1 MTTPLVENTLEQ
13 PVVDGFE
20 IYLKSG
26 DTYLL
31 FGTTDKFTEKGAFI
45 AFDASFS
52 DMLHSTPHI
61 DFCNVVALYY
71 KTSVGLEQGMVFNE
85 YTQIPPYDPVIT
97 GLILECVNKKC

>member
-1 MTTPLVENTLEQ
+1 MTSPLVDITLEQ

-31 FGTTDKFTEKGAFI
+31 FGTTDKFTEKGAII
-45 AFDASFS
+45 AYDTSFS
-52 DMLHSTPHI
+52 DMLHSTPDI

-71 KTSVGLEQGMVFNE
+71 KTPVGPDQGMVINE